1 MNSNENKKTVE
12 FNPPGEKGIQ
22 AITLA
27 KKAIESVRNDISCKN
42 GAPACTMCGKKH
54 PTFQSCGG
62 VEKAMKSK
70 ELTKQVIE
78 LICGNIS
85 TKKAMPKCET
95 GGKNLQPLYPRG
107 VESEEQVRDSVAT
120 IARTEDKRQTEANLT
135 ESPDVS
141 IKTATCQCC
150 DSEGIP
156 AINLVKIDS
165 GQLLCP
171 DCLKSLRNAAAY
183 KTVPHR

>member
-1 MNSNENKKTVE
+1 MNSNERIVE
-12 FNPPGEKGIQ
+12 FSSPSEKGIQ

-42 GAPACTMCGKKH
+42 DTHACKMCGKKH

-62 VEKAMKSK
+62 AEKGVKSK
-70 ELTKQVIE
+70 ELTKKVIE

-85 TKKAMPKCET
+85 TKEDISKRNISS
-95 GGKNLQPLYPRG
+95 KNHCPPHPCG
-107 VESEEQVRDSVAT
+107 FESGEQVRASTAT
-120 IARTEDKRQTEANLT
+120 MAGAEDKRQSEARLT
-135 ESPDVS
+135 ELHGVS
-141 IKTATCQCC
+141 LKTATCQCC

-183 KTVPHR
+183 KTVAHR